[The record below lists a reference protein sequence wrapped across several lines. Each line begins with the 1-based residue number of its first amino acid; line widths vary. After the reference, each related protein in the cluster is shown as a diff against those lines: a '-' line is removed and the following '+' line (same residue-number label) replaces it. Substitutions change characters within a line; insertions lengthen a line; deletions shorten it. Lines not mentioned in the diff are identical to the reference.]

1 MPVGHER
8 INARRPD
15 PNDNITFIRALEGAS
30 DSDRA
35 LEILEALAAQF
46 KPIMKTWGFGV
57 NSLVEHEWNPTFA
70 GRNWNAGEVIEIVL
84 RRPNGEFAPYQ
95 FLLYVMAHELAHIRE
110 MNHSWAFKKVNEQI
124 RREVTNLR
132 AKAYYGDGFW
142 SSGRSLKYP
151 NATAPLTEADEPAFT
166 CGGANKKRRFRRRRR
181 APSPV
186 GPTKARGSAVK
197 LGNTGRQTAIAAKAG
212 GRVTRKGAFPKEGG
226 QTLGDDPEQST
237 YRRRAQSK
245 DAVSARALAAEAR
258 LARERALRAAEAR
271 ASGAPVPASSDR
283 KPALVDLTSD
293 GEGDGE
299 GEGGGAFEW
308 WETDE
313 EDKPERVLRDEE
325 KRWLE
330 EDMRGWRA
338 AFGDEDEERDVK
350 PAVAEGSGQTR
361 EKGKGKKR
369 ATASEEVE
377 DVKPDI
383 GSSKRTAAS
392 PSPSTSSRH
401 QNSTSSS
408 AATKRRLSPSPAVD
422 PFAGLD
428 LTPEERAWL
437 AADASEHSA
446 GGDVEH
452 VGKKARVAMMSMP
465 GWMGGKGASG
475 GGKRSGAGGKGKTKR
490 TAWIDWFDDDADDA
504 VLADSEEDKDAG
516 ALASKPAK
524 AIKKAGPS
532 SRKHRLSTNDDE
544 PRAKPSTQ
552 KSAASG
558 SKLSTSAAP
567 SPSRSAPMK
576 FFSTGA
582 PTQPALDMSTRSST
596 SKRRHSPSPSPPPS
610 PKVKKKA
617 ISLPGPSRKNA
628 VKVVHPPA
636 TDDDV
641 DDHEPSKTGGAAKKK
656 GRVNAAPPP
665 PQKKPRKTR
674 SDKGVKRGP
683 RKAKAAVAPA
693 APSSKLDERSDS
705 DSPRARVSTSP
716 ETGEK
721 GPAARVKAQ
730 KDRMRELAE
739 QAERDDN
746 EIDWSDVD
754 TAAAAPKKDERF
766 EPVVVGLELRGKEEP
781 VASSS
786 KSGMPH
792 GLKTAVVG
800 AAAEK
805 RAASSSAKNER
816 MPAHPSAI
824 PSNRAGVPVWQL
836 DSDVSIDSDAS
847 SVCSLPSQDPKR
859 PFIELDA
866 VERSEILESFDKQ
879 ERFNARLA
887 AKKRAREERQLR
899 EAKEREA
906 SEKRALQRIAEHAKR
921 AQDEAAARPAAVEK
935 PTGWGEN
942 MFTSSPQPDFEA
954 RARLTDMFNAF
965 AGPSALPGAPDFA
978 AAGGESDRAW
988 SCLAC
993 TMMNHALMPACE
1005 MCGQSRGVS
1014 VS

>member
-15 PNDNITFIRALEGAS
+15 PNDNITFIRALEGAP

-132 AKAYYGDGFW
+132 AKGYYGDGFW

-151 NATAPLTEADEPAFT
+151 NATAPLTEADEPTFT

-181 APSPV
+181 APTPV

-245 DAVSARALAAEAR
+245 DAVSARAVAAEAR

-271 ASGAPVPASSDR
+271 ASGAPAPASPDK

-293 GEGDGE
+293 GDSEGE
-299 GEGGGAFEW
+299 GEVEGGGAFEG

-350 PAVAEGSGQTR
+350 PAVAEGSGQAR
-361 EKGKGKKR
+361 WKGKGKKR
-369 ATASEEVE
+369 AATSEEVE

-475 GGKRSGAGGKGKTKR
+475 GGKRSGAGGKGETNR
-490 TAWIDWFDDDADDA
+490 TAWIDWFDDDA
-504 VLADSEEDKDAG
+504 VLADSEEDEEAD

-532 SRKHRLSTNDDE
+532 SRKHRLSTDDDE

-558 SKLSTSAAP
+558 SKLSTSAAL
-567 SPSRSAPMK
+567 SPSRRAPMK

-582 PTQPALDMSTRSST
+582 PNQPALDVSTRPST
-596 SKRRHSPSPSPPPS
+596 SKRRHSPSPSPPPLL
-610 PKVKKKA
+610 KVKKKA
-617 ISLPGPSRKNA
+617 ISLPGPSRKKA

-636 TDDDV
+636 TDDDI
-641 DDHEPSKTGGAAKKK
+641 DDDEPSEAGGAAKKK
-656 GRVNAAPPP
+656 GKFNAAPPP

-683 RKAKAAVAPA
+683 RKAKAALA
-693 APSSKLDERSDS
+693 AAVPSWTLDERSDS

-716 ETGEK
+716 ETGKK
-721 GPAARVKAQ
+721 GSAARVQAQ
-730 KDRMRELAE
+730 KERMRELAE

-754 TAAAAPKKDERF
+754 AAAPAPMKDKRF
-766 EPVVVGLELRGKEEP
+766 EPVVVGLELRGKEKP
-781 VASSS
+781 VATLSRSEV
-786 KSGMPH
+786 PH
-792 GLKTAVVG
+792 GLKAAVVG

-805 RAASSSAKNER
+805 RPASSSAKHEKAR
-816 MPAHPSAI
+816 APFSAA
-824 PSNRAGVPVWQL
+824 STNRDGVPVWQL

-847 SVCSLPSQDPKR
+847 SVCSLPSQDPER
-859 PFIELDA
+859 PFMELDA
-866 VERSEILESFDKQ
+866 AERSQVLESFDKQ
-879 ERFNARLA
+879 QRFNARLA
-887 AKKRAREERQLR
+887 AKKRAREERQIR

-921 AQDEAAARPAAVEK
+921 AQDEAAARPAAVKK

-942 MFTSSPQPDFEA
+942 MFTSSPQPDLEA

-965 AGPSALPGAPDFA
+965 AGPSASPGAPDPA

-1005 MCGQSRGVS
+1005 IGLYESEL
-1014 VS
+1014 